1 MKEQSLINI
10 KLNFLLNNID
20 TNNNNKFI
28 KIKIDYIYLNQKLDK
43 IFLKLH
49 NNSIIFAAFTSL
61 LTEKQNSFSFN
72 SLGNTLYLYIFNY
85 CGAINSIEI
94 NNNYN

>member
-43 IFLKLH
+43 YF
-49 NNSIIFAAFTSL
+49 
-61 LTEKQNSFSFN
+61 
-72 SLGNTLYLYIFNY
+72 
-85 CGAINSIEI
+85 
-94 NNNYN
+94 